1 MLALSADESTVLVE
15 CPGQKEPKSLT
26 LEEATD
32 AILFCSSIVHDL
44 VYQAASIAMDK
55 GRDVAG
61 TEEEEEIL
69 RPTVTVLG
77 KSNAN
82 RSSYTSGGGT
92 KTNKKQSSK
101 SAKANR
107 KQTETEEKTEVHIE
121 NDENAGEAAGM
132 MISNVGVLP
141 SNNKADNLKPPPK
154 LENKCNCSIM

>member
-1 MLALSADESTVLVE
+1 ME

-55 GRDVAG
+55 ARDVAA
-61 TEEEEEIL
+61 TEEEEVL

-77 KSNAN
+77 KSDAN

-92 KTNKKQSSK
+92 KTKKQSSK
-101 SAKANR
+101 GAKASR
-107 KQTETEEKTEVHIE
+107 KQTETEENIEVHIE
-121 NDENAGEAAGM
+121 NDENAGETAR
-132 MISNVGVLP
+132 MIGNVGVPP
-141 SNNKADNLKPPPK
+141 SNKADNLKPPPK

>member
-1 MLALSADESTVLVE
+1 ME

-44 VYQAASIAMDK
+44 VYQAASVAMDK
-55 GRDVAG
+55 ARDVAA
-61 TEEEEEIL
+61 TEEEIL
-69 RPTVTVLG
+69 RPTLTVLG

-82 RSSYTSGGGT
+82 RSSYTSGGGA
-92 KTNKKQSSK
+92 KTKKQSSK
-101 SAKANR
+101 SAKASR
-107 KQTETEEKTEVHIE
+107 KQTETEENIEVHIE
-121 NDENAGEAAGM
+121 NDENAGEAG

-141 SNNKADNLKPPPK
+141 SNKADNLKPPPK